1 LIIVTG
7 GAGFI
12 GSAFVWKLNNEGI
25 DDIIIVDELGKS
37 AKWKNLSGRKFTDY
51 IQKDDFII
59 DLKEDKFYD
68 IKAIIHMG
76 ACSSTTET
84 DAEFLM
90 KNNYAYTRDLAH
102 WALSKNVRFIYASS
116 AATYGDGSKG
126 FSDDD
131 QITANLL
138 PLNIYGYSKHLFDLW
153 AMRNK
158 VTDKI
163 AGLKFFNVFGP
174 NEYHKEGMVS
184 VAYTAFHQI
193 LEAGK
198 VKLFKSYLDEY
209 EHGEQKRDFIYIKD
223 CVEVI
228 WWLMQNEHVNGLFN
242 LGTGKA
248 RTWNGLVKS
257 IFSAMGINPKI
268 DYIDMP
274 EKIQDQYQYHT
285 EAEMDKLKKTGCPVE
300 FRSLEEAVHDYIL
313 GYLLK
318 KNLCL

>member
-1 LIIVTG
+1 MIIVTG

-25 DDIIIVDELGKS
+25 DDILIVDELGTTG
-37 AKWKNLSGRKFTDY
+37 KWKNLAGRKFTDY
-51 IQKDDFII
+51 IHKDEFIR

-84 DAEFLM
+84 DAEYLM
-90 KNNYAYTRDLAH
+90 RNNYAYTRELAR
-102 WALSKNVRFIYASS
+102 WALSKNIRFIYASS

-131 QITANLL
+131 EVTATLM

-153 AMRNK
+153 AIRNK
-158 VTDKI
+158 IIDKI

-174 NEYHKEGMVS
+174 NEYHKEDMVS
-184 VAYTAFHQI
+184 VAFKAFHQI

-198 VKLFKSYLDEY
+198 VRLFKSLLDEY
-209 EHGEQKRDFIYIKD
+209 GHGEQKRDFIYIKD

-228 WWLMQNEHVNGLFN
+228 WWLMQNDHVNGLFN

-248 RTWNGLVKS
+248 RTWNDLVKS
-257 IFSAMGINPKI
+257 IFLSMGINPKI
-268 DYIDMP
+268 EYIDMP
-274 EKIQDQYQYHT
+274 EQISGQYQYHT
-285 EAEMDKLKKTGCPVE
+285 EARMDKLKNTGYPLE
-300 FRSLEEAVHDYIL
+300 FRSLEDAVHDYIL

-318 KNLCL
+318 KNQCL